1 MMKFRTRS
9 KSSKDSR
16 STFTGPSKPEQY
28 PQSPRAVAPTPPQ
41 QHASMDSR
49 HFDHRK
55 HSFEGK
61 QISVPV
67 SPGGVIYDEESRR
80 QRSRSAGRY
89 RSSSVGRQPARSRS
103 ASRRPQSPFSETNI
117 RIVGRDE
124 QRVEREFEHYYDG
137 PRRPQSTGRSSRA
150 RDDDV
155 ESASEGAD
163 KPQRKSKLE
172 KIRQLQAKNELYKEE
187 FKRVQKDRKKLKK
200 ELELKNNE
208 VTSLTREIDLHIEE
222 TSRLKQQ
229 LSEALMKVETLDD
242 RRDSVSVSMLSKE
255 VAQTKDDLAAALRRV
270 STLKNELGDM
280 QEVVRRKDQQIE
292 SLSDEVAALERTINE
307 LRNES
312 TPRALEED
320 KPTVAEPQ
328 SNKMVNDLVAE
339 NKKLQDELGST
350 LERATSMVKE
360 REDAIADLLK
370 ENDELK
376 ALLSDHINGDESASP
391 EVVEHLQKEL
401 HRVTTALEE
410 SQDRNLLLEEEI
422 EAWLSRGNEMEGVLD
437 RLNQDLETWQEKARA
452 AEGSVSTLEGQVV
465 DAKAAAASAR
475 EAMRDADARHKAEL
489 EQLKLKHEAELK
501 ELQERAFSDR
511 VEKQS
516 TESPQ
521 AMLLQQAVADRM
533 KKAKPT
539 SWRKFLKPGDEDE
552 SLDDNQ
558 KRIRELEARKAE
570 QEEEIKSL
578 KSDLVRLRSS
588 FNEASYVSKKKI
600 DQLTDDNEAYAQK
613 VKSLQELLSVGTD

>member
-1 MMKFRTRS
+1 M
-9 KSSKDSR
+9 
-16 STFTGPSKPEQY
+16 
-28 PQSPRAVAPTPPQ
+28 
-41 QHASMDSR
+41 
-49 HFDHRK
+49 
-55 HSFEGK
+55 
-61 QISVPV
+61 
-67 SPGGVIYDEESRR
+67 
-80 QRSRSAGRY
+80 
-89 RSSSVGRQPARSRS
+89 
-103 ASRRPQSPFSETNI
+103 

-124 QRVEREFEHYYDG
+124 QRVERAFEHYYDG

-163 KPQRKSKLE
+163 KPQRKSKME

-208 VTSLTREIDLHIEE
+208 VTSLTREIDLRIEE
-222 TSRLKQQ
+222 TSRLKVQ
-229 LSEALMKVETLDD
+229 LAEALMKVELSDD

-270 STLKNELGDM
+270 STLKNELSDM

-292 SLSDEVAALERTINE
+292 SLSDEVAVLERTISE
-307 LRNES
+307 LRSE
-312 TPRALEED
+312 TTQRAVED
-320 KPTVAEPQ
+320 KTTSADPQ
-328 SNKMVNDLVAE
+328 SNKMVNDLVDE
-339 NKKLQDELGST
+339 NKKLQDELSST

-376 ALLSDHINGDESASP
+376 ALLSDHINENESTSP
-391 EVVEHLQKEL
+391 ELVEHLQKEL

-410 SQDRNLLLEEEI
+410 TQDRNLLLEEEI

-465 DAKAAAASAR
+465 DAKAAAASSR
-475 EAMRDADARHKAEL
+475 EARRDADARHKAEL
-489 EQLKLKHEAELK
+489 EQLKVKHEAELK
-501 ELQERAFSDR
+501 ELQERAFADR

-521 AMLLQQAVADRM
+521 AMLLQRAVADRM
-533 KKAKPT
+533 KKAKPS

-558 KRIRELEARKAE
+558 KRIRELEAQKAE
-570 QEEEIKSL
+570 QEEEIKAL

-588 FNEASYVSKKKI
+588 FNEAAYVSKKKI

-613 VKSLQELLSVGTD
+613 VKSLQELISVGTD